1 MDDLTT
7 PPEIVRLII
16 EHADDNGDVKL
27 ICDVGSQRIRNIALP
42 VKLKHLV
49 IDPNAFEAADAIE
62 KCLPIIAN
70 SVKSIAFCGVL
81 VTPQH
86 LAILDWFPRVTTIA
100 FIKSCFDAASLVENG
115 PVPQMH
121 IDLVVFH
128 HMSGSF
134 TDFVQPFLDKYA
146 SCACVNI
153 TSPGKPFE
161 MSPTSLRQLRL
172 VASECLRFC
181 NAMAATGQAHV
192 CHHTDFAG
200 RSRHISMSGNAA
212 FIQSS
217 TTVLDSKHV
226 FTYVYITNIT
236 KSLAAG
242 EPSGG
247 DATGSVLQKY
257 RRAIG
262 IIIANNGEP
271 PFAAT
276 CLSSCSNSEVGLS
289 LLAMTD
295 LRMITMRVQY
305 PTTCHIITVLAT
317 AAAAAPLRTVAL
329 VFPVRFLESM
339 PDSDWIALDCTLGAR
354 KLMPCLH
361 IGVLLASTSSEE
373 RKVEAG
379 KEDWAKAVKIRELLK
394 EVSVKSEVRFT
405 RHGCGNGFMES
416 PNTPPEMVC
425 EIVEFAAVNGDAKL
439 LCDVGSSYI
448 RSIALPVKFRTL
460 IVTAHSLLNLDA
472 LLAIH
477 DHIRS
482 TVETIALCGLNID
495 RSQVALISS
504 FPQVRH
510 LIFVKTRFPT
520 ETVDNL
526 LSFKLPS
533 VENIS
538 VYAPAGDVVAF
549 LRALVHIVCPHA
561 CLAMTGPGP
570 APLPTRRGMLHI
582 KALASSMIRLASDGA
597 FIMLGQGHSCSQAR
611 GQKEGRHFTY
621 TGKADSLGLM
631 LHLLGAASCGFT
643 TVQGT
648 TQDDSTQ
655 NRRMLQVHQ
664 FFGRWVHDGLTGI
677 SLIHIAK
684 LNLSCFGQLRFLTLR
699 RDLTTMYEL
708 TFTVHSIPLHCPLEW
723 ITLVQP
729 LPRMEEVFY
738 PDESRDWHVL
748 ALSLTRLP
756 VLPYLRLCFLVQP
769 DELLYLPAGE
779 ATPLARVVHP
789 FWSERP
795 VDLSTD
801 PDMMRIA
808 ENLGAYRTAN
818 KLQIE
823 YVVPLKEQ
831 SCDALLAIDA
841 CTSWSAPVEG
851 DPTVKYRNAYRSQ
864 QNQACT
870 WTGTPKS
877 SVSRAAP
884 GTRRGPKIARRQSS
898 VSSNPPFSQ
907 NLQNFLSPTAMSD
920 ASSTSSSESVSTE
933 LLPIMSRAEVESLE
947 HISISEGPPQ
957 AYPLMYAVLS
967 DVGGFWRGMA
977 EAVGQG
983 AESTFQPSGFPPLGK
998 DFNDLMQYRD
1008 SLDEVRKTTM
1018 SSLMSDAYR
1027 LGRVISDIEFYDAVV
1042 QKLVVANGEKEKVER
1057 MRRNLTQ
1064 REENIKWLHGEGFD
1078 NISDIVLG

>member
-100 FIKSCFDAASLVENG
+100 FIKSCFDAASLVKNG

-181 NAMAATGQAHV
+181 NATAATGQAHV
-192 CHHTDFAG
+192 CHHADFAG

-262 IIIANNGEP
+262 IIIANN
-271 PFAAT
+271 
-276 CLSSCSNSEVGLS
+276 
-289 LLAMTD
+289 
-295 LRMITMRVQY
+295 I
-305 PTTCHIITVLAT
+305 LAT

-405 RHGCGNGFMES
+405 YTNWYQQEKRAN
-416 PNTPPEMVC
+416 EMVR

-477 DHIRS
+477 DRIRS

-684 LNLSCFGQLRFLTLR
+684 DLLAKLNLSRFGQLRFLTLR

-729 LPRMEEVFY
+729 LPRMEE
-738 PDESRDWHVL
+738 
-748 ALSLTRLP
+748 
-756 VLPYLRLCFLVQP
+756 P

-808 ENLGAYRTAN
+808 ENLDTFDAAIHSVSHISFLVETICGSLFSAPSDLAFSLTRRSDSGDIHSRRSVDSLLDGSSYPRRAVAAV
-818 KLQIE
+818 QIE
-823 YVVPLKEQ
+823 RAVLRRAA
-831 SCDALLAIDA
+831 CDRCLHFLVGPSRRRSNGKIQE
-841 CTSWSAPVEG
+841 CIPVAG
-851 DPTVKYRNAYRSQ
+851 DSKGRCSKCKQ

-1008 SLDEVRKTTM
+1008 SLDEVQKTTM

-1064 REENIKWLHGEGFD
+1064 PEENIKWLHGEGFD